1 MAANSG
7 QLFHMPYEF
16 RLPPKHGRKPTSI
29 PDTTQFT
36 IATQTLFGVPCATPE
51 EPLYVGTHNEL
62 YLLRLAVPENAH
74 TAVPTRVL
82 ARVSRDDKTRSD
94 ISLESEIATM
104 VFVKSRTKIPVP
116 TVYGYCATRDNAIGQ
131 PFSILSFTEGVD
143 MGGSAWENLPTQVKL
158 NAIRDYAHVVLELY
172 RLRFDRI
179 GSIYLKKGAFPPH
192 CFELGEVAWWKHES
206 AARKRC
212 DHYDRGPW
220 KSSGEWVRAAL
231 TDEIQSMHRL
241 PEVIRHA
248 YNGSFEGDDSPKW
261 RLAQSTLPEMLKRVG
276 DVIEDGLD
284 RFHAG
289 PFVLCHTDL
298 TPRNIIVANDGPHA
312 GRIVGIVDW
321 EMAMTAPI
329 WSLVCYP
336 SWFDSSVSPST
347 RPRNTEEAQLF
358 KDTYLREIQK
368 NMEANESDILMV
380 IQNARAERRRR
391 FTDVALLP
399 WPRVDAMLAWMDHNP
414 PRD

>member
-7 QLFHMPYEF
+7 QLFHMPYVLSF
-16 RLPPKHGRKPTSI
+16 PPKHGRKPMSI

-36 IATQTLFGVPCATPE
+36 GVTQALFKVPCTTPE
-51 EPLYVGTHNEL
+51 EPFYVGTHNEL
-62 YLLRLAVPENAH
+62 YLLRLIVPENTH
-74 TAVPTRVL
+74 PAVPARVL

-94 ISLESEIATM
+94 ISLESE
-104 VFVKSRTKIPVP
+104 
-116 TVYGYCATRDNAIGQ
+116 
-131 PFSILSFTEGVD
+131 TEGVD
-143 MGGSAWENLPTQVKL
+143 MSGSAWENLPTQVKL

-179 GSIYLKKGAFPPH
+179 GSIYFKSHASPPH
-192 CFELGEVAWWKHES
+192 CYELGEVAWWKHES
-206 AARKRC
+206 AARRARC

-248 YNGSFEGDDSPKW
+248 YNGSFEGDDSPRW
-261 RLAQSTLPEMLKRVG
+261 NLAQRTLPEMLKRVG

-289 PFVLCHTDL
+289 PFVLCHMDL
-298 TPRNIIVANDGPHA
+298 TPRNIIVATEGPHA

-336 SWFDSSVSPST
+336 SWFDSFISPST
-347 RPRNTEEAQLF
+347 RSRGTEEAQLF
-358 KDTYLREIQK
+358 KDTYLREIQR

-391 FTDVALLP
+391 FTEVALLP
-399 WPRVDAMLAWMDHNP
+399 WPRVDAMFAWMDHNP